1 MEEEQRI
8 ITIGNVTYEL
18 NRFYTGKQPLSELL
32 LARIERE
39 AAAFDKDRKET
50 V

>member
-1 MEEEQRI
+1 MEEEQEI
-8 ITIGNVTYEL
+8 IIGNVTYEL
-18 NRFYTGKQPLSELL
+18 NRFFTGTQPLSELL